1 MLLSRAW
8 AAAGFNP
15 KNISV
20 DYLKDLNPQQKE
32 AVLAPA
38 GANLVLAGAGSGK
51 TRVIVHRILR
61 LLAEGLAPSRILAIT
76 FTNKAAGEMRARLFS
91 SLDEGVRG
99 IWVGTFHGVCARI
112 LRAEAEAAGLSS
124 NFTIFS
130 RGECVTLIKRCLS
143 AAKINEERYAPR
155 SVLEQIGRRKT
166 SLAETDDSNPPPFSM
181 EEMARKIAPAYERA
195 LREAGA
201 VDFDDLLARPLS
213 MFRRHPEVLEKYQD
227 RFQEILV
234 DEYQDTNPA
243 QDELVALLSRAHG
256 RVFAVGDDD
265 QGIYGWRGA
274 RVENILHFE
283 RRFPGAK
290 VFRLEENYRSSGAIL
305 NVASRIMG
313 GAGARHEKRLFTQ
326 NPAGEAVCYLAAA
339 NPEEEAEA
347 LIKRLIEAGAG
358 VRVPWK
364 DVAVFYRVNSQSRA
378 LEEAARRRGIPY
390 QVVKGQRFFDRAEVQ
405 DMAAY
410 LRVLIRPEDG
420 AAFSRIINRPPRG
433 LGPERLKAIAGE
445 GSPGVTIADA
455 EAALAQGRIRGNA
468 AQSLGDLLKT
478 LDALASQKTGPARL
492 IEEALERTGYRAWLE
507 GAALRSASVERR
519 RAAARAIEGAG
530 EFAAAARAFE
540 ERILEE
546 EGVSPES
553 DEAMTLFLEELA
565 LMGEADEMSEES
577 GALSLMTLH
586 TAKGLE
592 FAAVGV
598 VGVQEGLIPHS
609 RSRDEPAS
617 LDEERRLLYVGV
629 TRAKEVLC
637 LSWAKER
644 RPDGAEKSWAAR
656 PSRFMEG
663 LEPELIRRVGDHA
676 PTRKRAPR
684 DFRAPRGPSDSRY
697 DSILAEGK
705 TAHRPKTK
713 DAPAVPPA
721 ELGPYAPG
729 ARVRHKKFGLGVIRK
744 REGTGDRTIVSVEFE
759 KVGPKKLVLK
769 YAPLSP
775 VDEGV
780 DSGERP
786 AV

>member
-15 KNISV
+15 KNLSV
-20 DYLKDLNPQQKE
+20 DYLNDLNPQQKE

-91 SLDEGVRG
+91 SLDEGARG
-99 IWVGTFHGVCARI
+99 IWVGTFHAVCARI
-112 LRAEAEAAGLSS
+112 LRAEAEAAGLSPD
-124 NFTIFS
+124 FTIFS
-130 RGECVTLIKRCLS
+130 RSECVTLIKRCLS
-143 AAKINEERYAPR
+143 AAGISTERYAPR

-166 SLAETDDSNPPPFSM
+166 SLVETDDSNPPPFSM

-213 MFRRHPEVLEKYQD
+213 MFRRHPDVLEKYQD
-227 RFQEILV
+227 GFQEILV
-234 DEYQDTNPA
+234 DEYQDTNPV

-274 RVENILHFE
+274 RVENILQFE

-305 NVASRIMG
+305 GVASRIVG
-313 GAGARHEKRLFTQ
+313 GAGARHEKRLFTR
-326 NPAGEAVCYLAAA
+326 NPEGEAVCYLAAA

-358 VRVPWK
+358 ARIPWK
-364 DVAVFYRVNSQSRA
+364 DVAVFYRVNTQSRA

-405 DMAAY
+405 DLAAY

-420 AAFSRIINRPPRG
+420 AAFSRIVNRPPRG

-445 GSPGVTIADA
+445 GAAGVTIADA
-455 EAALAQGRIRGNA
+455 GAALAEGRLRGNA
-468 AQSLGDLLKT
+468 AQSLGTLLET
-478 LDALASQKTGPARL
+478 LHALASLREGPARL
-492 IEEALERTGYRAWLE
+492 IEEVLERTGYRAWLE
-507 GAALRSASVERR
+507 GAARGSASADRR
-519 RAAARAIEGAG
+519 RAAARALEGVQVFV
-530 EFAAAARAFE
+530 EAARSFE
-540 ERILEE
+540 KRILEDKR
-546 EGVSPES
+546 VHPES
-553 DEAMTLFLEELA
+553 DEAKSMFLEERA
-565 LMGEADEMSEES
+565 LMGEADEMSGEN

-586 TAKGLE
+586 AAKGLE
-592 FAAVGV
+592 FSAVGII
-598 VGVQEGLIPHS
+598 GVQEGLIPLG
-609 RSRDEPAS
+609 RSKDDPAS
-617 LDEERRLLYVGV
+617 LDEERRLLYVGA
-629 TRAKEVLC
+629 TRAKEVLR

-644 RPDGAEKSWAAR
+644 RPDGAKERWPDGAEKSWAAR
-656 PSRFMEG
+656 PSRFLEG
-663 LEPELIRRVGDHA
+663 VGPELIRRVGDHT
-676 PTRKRAPR
+676 PTQR
-684 DFRAPRGPSDSRY
+684 RAPRGFRTPRDPTDSRY
-697 DSILAEGK
+697 ADILTEAK
-705 TAHRPKTK
+705 ASDRPKAK

-721 ELGPYAPG
+721 ALGPYAPG
-729 ARVRHKKFGLGVIRK
+729 ARVRHKKFGLGVISARD
-744 REGTGDRTIVSVEFE
+744 GTGDRTIVSVEFE
-759 KVGPKKLVLK
+759 KVGAQKAGFEVRAAL
-769 YAPLSP
+769 AC
-775 VDEGV
+775 G
-780 DSGERP
+780 
-786 AV
+786 

>member
-15 KNISV
+15 KNLSV

-91 SLDEGVRG
+91 SLDEGARG
-99 IWVGTFHGVCARI
+99 IWVGTFHAVCARI
-112 LRAEAEAAGLSS
+112 LRAEAEAAGLSPD
-124 NFTIFS
+124 FTIFS
-130 RGECVTLIKRCLS
+130 RSECVTLIKRRLS
-143 AAKINEERYAPR
+143 AAGISTERYAPR

-166 SLAETDDSNPPPFSM
+166 SMETDDSNPPPFSM
-181 EEMARKIAPAYERA
+181 EEIARKIAPAYERA

-213 MFRRHPEVLEKYQD
+213 MFRRHPDVLEKYQD

-234 DEYQDTNPA
+234 DEYQDTNPV

-274 RVENILHFE
+274 RVENILQFE

-313 GAGARHEKRLFTQ
+313 GAGARHEKRLFTR

-358 VRVPWK
+358 ARIPWK
-364 DVAVFYRVNSQSRA
+364 DVAVFYRVNTQSRP
-378 LEEAARRRGIPY
+378 LEKAARRRGIPY

-405 DMAAY
+405 DLAAY

-420 AAFSRIINRPPRG
+420 AAFSRIVNRPPRG

-445 GSPGVTIADA
+445 GAAGVTIADA
-455 EAALAQGRIRGNA
+455 EAALAEGRLRGEA
-468 AQSLGDLLKT
+468 ARSLGDLLKT

-492 IEEALERTGYRAWLE
+492 IEEALERTGYRAWLA
-507 GAALRSASVERR
+507 GAARGSASVERR

-553 DEAMTLFLEELA
+553 DEAKTLFLEELA
-565 LMGEADEMSEES
+565 LMGEADELSEES

-656 PSRFMEG
+656 PSRFTEG
-663 LEPELIRRVGDHA
+663 LSLNSSGGWAIMRRRKGAPRAISGRRVTTPTRATGRFYLKPSPLAVAKQRMRPPYPPPRSALLPPARECGTRNSASASSASAKEPE
-676 PTRKRAPR
+676 
-684 DFRAPRGPSDSRY
+684 
-697 DSILAEGK
+697 
-705 TAHRPKTK
+705 TAR
-713 DAPAVPPA
+713 
-721 ELGPYAPG
+721 L
-729 ARVRHKKFGLGVIRK
+729 
-744 REGTGDRTIVSVEFE
+744 
-759 KVGPKKLVLK
+759 
-769 YAPLSP
+769 
-775 VDEGV
+775 
-780 DSGERP
+780 
-786 AV
+786 

>member
-1 MLLSRAW
+1 M
-8 AAAGFNP
+8 
-15 KNISV
+15 

-61 LLAEGLAPSRILAIT
+61 LLAEGISPSRILAIT
-76 FTNKAAGEMRARLFS
+76 FTNKAAGEMRTRLFS

-99 IWVGTFHGVCARI
+99 IWVGTFHAVCARI
-112 LRAEAEAAGLSS
+112 LRAEAEAAGLSP

-130 RGECVTLIKRCLS
+130 RSECVTLVKRRLS
-143 AAKINEERYAPR
+143 AAGISAERYSPR

-166 SLAETDDSNPPPFSM
+166 SLAEVDDSDPPPFSM
-181 EEMARKIAPAYERA
+181 EEIARKIAPAYERA

-201 VDFDDLLARPLS
+201 VDYDDLLARPLS
-213 MFRRHPEVLEKYQD
+213 MFRGHPDVLQKYQD
-227 RFQEILV
+227 RFQEVLV

-243 QDELVALLSRAHG
+243 QDELVALLSRVHG

-274 RVENILHFE
+274 RVENILQFE
-283 RRFPGAK
+283 RRFPGAR

-305 NVASRIMG
+305 NVASRIVG

-326 NPAGEAVCYLAAA
+326 NPVGEAVCYLAAA

-347 LIKRLIEAGAG
+347 LIKRLVEAGAG
-358 VRVPWK
+358 ARVPWK
-364 DVAVFYRVNSQSRA
+364 DVAVFYRINMQSRP

-405 DMAAY
+405 DLAAY

-420 AAFSRIINRPPRG
+420 AAFSRIINRPLRG

-445 GSPGVTIADA
+445 SAPNVTMADA
-455 EAALAQGRIRGNA
+455 RAALAEGRLRGEA
-468 AQSLGDLLKT
+468 ARSLGDLLQT
-478 LDALASQKTGPARL
+478 LQALASLRAGPARL
-492 IEEALERTGYRAWLE
+492 IEEVLERTGYRAWLA
-507 GAALRSASVERR
+507 GAAQRSASVERR

-540 ERILEE
+540 DRILEE
-546 EGVSPES
+546 EEASPES
-553 DEAMTLFLEELA
+553 DEAKTLFLEELA
-565 LMGEADEMSEES
+565 LMGEADELSEES

-586 TAKGLE
+586 AAKGLE

-629 TRAKEVLC
+629 TRAKEILC

-644 RPDGAEKSWAAR
+644 RPDGAEKSWASR

-663 LEPELIRRVGDHA
+663 LGPELIRLVGDHA

-684 DFRAPRGPSDSRY
+684 DFRAPRDSTDSRY
-697 DSILAEGK
+697 DSILAEAK
-705 TAHRPKTK
+705 TSRRPETK

-721 ELGPYAPG
+721 ALGPYAPG
-729 ARVRHKKFGLGVIRK
+729 ARVRHEKFGLGVIRK

-759 KVGPKKLVLK
+759 KVGSKKLVLK

-775 VDEGV
+775 ADEGV
-780 DSGERP
+780 DASERP